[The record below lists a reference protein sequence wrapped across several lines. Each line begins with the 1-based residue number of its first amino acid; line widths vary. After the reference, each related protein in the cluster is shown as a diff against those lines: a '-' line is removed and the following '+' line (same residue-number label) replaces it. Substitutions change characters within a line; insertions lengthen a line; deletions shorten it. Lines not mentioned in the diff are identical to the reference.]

1 MSDGATS
8 DCSSLLK
15 GIMHT
20 SGSVDALA
28 RDECI
33 LCFFPNL
40 MLYVSIERCACLHI
54 FLFFV
59 IMSHS
64 GLIDVTQC
72 LQSYYHT
79 VTDATVS

>member
-8 DCSSLLK
+8 DGSSMLK
-15 GIMHT
+15 GDMRA

-40 MLYVSIERCACLHI
+40 MLYVSVLRYACLNI

-59 IMSHS
+59 IMTHS
-64 GLIDVTQC
+64 SLIDVTQC
-72 LQSYYHT
+72 LQFYT
-79 VTDATVS
+79 VIDATVS